1 MPRPSLAAS
10 AALFVAVV
18 LACLSAGCGDS
29 ASTPPEQGSLSGV
42 LLVDTQLSEISG
54 LATSRRHD
62 DVLWLLDDGGN
73 PARLFAINNDGDRL
87 ATVRVEGITK
97 TDWEDLS
104 AFRMDGKDYLLVADT
119 GDNGGLRRTLQLHV
133 VEEPSE
139 VENARVRPAWSIAF
153 RWPDGPRDCE
163 AVTVDPVGGRI
174 LLVSKKRQ
182 PPELFELPLRPARGV
197 QTARLVGH
205 LAGVPVSSEQERRQN
220 ARQARIR
227 HQVTAAD
234 LSPDGLTLAVMTYQD
249 LLLYRHEPGEDWART
264 VSRPP
269 RVRELPWL
277 PQAEA
282 LGWSPDGRSLYATG
296 EFIPAPMYRI
306 TP

>member
-1 MPRPSLAAS
+1 MPRPSPAAFAS
-10 AALFVAVV
+10 VLFAVA
-18 LACLSAGCGDS
+18 LACLPAGCDDD
-29 ASTPPEQGSLSGV
+29 AEPVEGSLSGV

-54 LATSRRHD
+54 LAVSRRHD
-62 DVLWLLDDGGN
+62 GVLWLLDDGGN
-73 PARLFAINNDGDRL
+73 PARLFAINDNGDRL
-87 ATVRVEGITK
+87 ATVRVEGVTK
-97 TDWEDLS
+97 TDWEDLA
-104 AFRMDGKDYLLVADT
+104 AFHMDGKDYLLIADT

-133 VEEPSE
+133 LEEPSR

-163 AVTVDPVGGRI
+163 AVTVDVERGRI

-182 PPELFELPLRPARGV
+182 PPELFSLPLQAARGV
-197 QTARLVGH
+197 QTATLLGT
-205 LAGVPVSSEQERRQN
+205 LAGVPVASAAEKKQN

-234 LSPDGLTLAVMTYQD
+234 FSPDADTLAVMTYHE
-249 LLLYRHEPGEDWART
+249 LLLYRRQPDESWDRT
-264 VSRPP
+264 ITRPP

-282 LGWSPDGRSLYATG
+282 LGWTEDGRSLYVTG
-296 EFIPAPMYRI
+296 EFVPAPMYRI